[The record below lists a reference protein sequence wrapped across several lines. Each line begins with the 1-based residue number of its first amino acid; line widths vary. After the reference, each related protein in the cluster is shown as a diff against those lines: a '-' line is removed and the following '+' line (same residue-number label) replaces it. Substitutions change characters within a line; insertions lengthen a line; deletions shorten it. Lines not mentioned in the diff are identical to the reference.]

1 MVAAGVGLLL
11 AGPAAA
17 QRAAAPVDLL
27 LHDAAIYT
35 FHWPDPDRE
44 GRPAAGAPVRGGR
57 WTPDANWI
65 AITDGRIT
73 ALGRGAPT
81 AALRRDART
90 VRALA
95 GATVL
100 PGFVESHGHYTELGE
115 AAAEAD
121 LNGVTTMDEMVARVR
136 RHAETRPADEWLVGA
151 GWDEG
156 TWADHL
162 PDHAALSAAFPD
174 RPVVLKG
181 RRGFGILGNAAAL
194 AAAGIGNTTPAP
206 SGGEIVRRADGS
218 PTGVLLNRAVPLL
231 RDAIP
236 ARTLAQRTAI
246 VRDGLAAILRAGYVT
261 GHHAGVYG
269 DYLAAYEALAARDAL
284 PVRMQL
290 FLAARAGNDS
300 VFAAWLPRGPTR
312 DREAMLQVR
321 GVKGYYDGSLGS
333 RGALLL
339 DDYADQPGTRG
350 IGGRAYGF
358 PDTLV
363 LAAMRAGFQA
373 AIHAIGDGGNRAVL
387 DFYAAA
393 FAATPAL
400 RAGRHRVEHA
410 QVVAPADLPRF
421 GALGLVASMEPP
433 HAVEDAPWV
442 PARLGPA
449 RVAGAYA
456 WRSLRRGGAL
466 LVFNSDLLGSDFG
479 IGYGLHS
486 AITRTDR
493 DGRPP
498 GGWRPTERVTIEEAI
513 RAYTVWPARAS
524 GLEDR
529 TGILAP
535 GRWAD
540 LTVLSAD
547 PLNAAPDALLA
558 LQPRMTV
565 VAGRV
570 AWEASAP

>member
-1 MVAAGVGLLL
+1 MLLL
-11 AGPAAA
+11 HAASAGA
-17 QRAAAPVDLL
+17 QRAVVPRADLL
-27 LHDAAIYT
+27 LHGANVYT
-35 FHWPDPDRE
+35 FRWPDPDVE
-44 GRPAAGAPVRGGR
+44 GRPAPGAPVQRGR

-65 AITDGRIT
+65 AITGGRIT
-73 ALGRGAPT
+73 ALGRGTPP
-81 AALRRDART
+81 AALRRDARS
-90 VRALA
+90 VRDLR

-121 LNGVTTMDEMVARVR
+121 LAGVTTVEEMVARVR
-136 RHAETRPADEWLVGA
+136 RHAAGRPAGQWLVGA

-156 TWADHL
+156 AWADQL
-162 PDHAALSAAFPD
+162 PDNALLNAAFPD

-194 AAAGIGNTTPAP
+194 AAAGVGAATTAP
-206 SGGEIVRRADGS
+206 SGGEIIRRADGS
-218 PTGVLLNRAVPLL
+218 LTGVLLNRAVPLL
-231 RDAIP
+231 REAIP
-236 ARTLAQRTAI
+236 ARTLAQREAI
-246 VRDGLAAILRAGYVT
+246 VRFGLEAIRREGYVA

-269 DYLAAYEALAARDAL
+269 DYLAAYESLAAQDAL
-284 PVRMQL
+284 PVRVQL

-300 VFAAWLPRGPTR
+300 TFAAWLPRGPTR
-312 DREAMLQVR
+312 DPEALLQVR

-339 DDYADQPGTRG
+339 NDYTDQPGTRG
-350 IGGRAYGF
+350 IGGAAYGF
-358 PDTLV
+358 RDSLV

-373 AIHAIGDGGNRAVL
+373 AIHAIGDAGNRAVL
-387 DFYAAA
+387 DFYAQAYAA
-393 FAATPAL
+393 DPQL
-400 RAGRHRVEHA
+400 RAGRHRIEHA
-410 QVVAPADLPRF
+410 QVVAPEDRPRF

-442 PARLGPA
+442 PARLGA
-449 RVAGAYA
+449 ERATGAYA

-466 LVFNSDLLGSDFG
+466 LLFNSDLLGSDFG

-486 AITRTDR
+486 AVTRTDR
-493 DGRPP
+493 DGQPP
-498 GGWRPTERVTIEEAI
+498 GGWLPSERVTIEEAI

-529 TGILAP
+529 TGVLAP

-547 PLNAAPDALLA
+547 PLNAAPADLLA
-558 LQPRMTV
+558 LRAHLTII
-565 VAGRV
+565 AGRIGF
-570 AWEASAP
+570 EAAARGR